1 MIIKTVQK
9 NGIIKHEERL
19 WIYSDVKSQEITVRL
34 FEFNKLYQI

>member
-1 MIIKTVQK
+1 MIIKTVQI

-19 WIYSDVKSQEITVRL
+19 WIYSDVESQEITVRL